1 MSEPSDRD
9 AELVAFRREQRER
22 CRVLRRAADQ
32 DVRDAVVANVDRVV
46 DAMLRERPDACIAFY
61 WPVQGEI
68 ALFASM
74 QRALERR
81 ATVALPVVVAKDAP
95 LLFREWTSVSR
106 MEAGMWNIPVPST
119 NAREVD
125 PHALL
130 VPLVGY
136 DDAGYR
142 LGNGGGFY
150 DRTLAA
156 RMPRPLAIGAGFTS
170 LRMPTI
176 HPHEHDMPMD
186 FLVTEAPLDD
196 ASLLALIRAR
206 RGNDAE

>member
-1 MSEPSDRD
+1 MSASSDRD
-9 AELVAFRREQRER
+9 AELAAFRREQRER
-22 CRVLRRAADQ
+22 CRALRRAAGQ
-32 DVRDAVVANVDRVV
+32 ELRDAVVANVDRVV
-46 DAMLRERPDACIAFY
+46 DVLLRERPDVCIAFY
-61 WPVQGEI
+61 WPIQGEI

-74 QRALERR
+74 QRALDRG
-81 ATVALPVVVAKDAP
+81 ATVALPIVFAKDTP
-95 LLFREWTSVSR
+95 LVFREWTLATA
-106 MEAGMWNIPVPST
+106 MEPGVWNIPVPSAS
-119 NAREVD
+119 AREVD

-156 RMPRPLAIGAGFTS
+156 RMPRPLAIGVGFTS

-176 HPHEHDMPMD
+176 RPHEHDMPMD
-186 FLVTEAPLDD
+186 FVVTEAPFDEEHV
-196 ASLLALIRAR
+196 LARIRAGR
-206 RGNDAE
+206 K